1 MEAASLVTWTGVGV
15 AIVAVLMWA
24 ARRYAAKHPLEE
36 PMIVTDPVC
45 RMTFDV
51 AQAVAKVEYAGKTY
65 HFCSEAC
72 HKRFAAEPG
81 KYAGVAGQESSGH
94 HH

>member
-1 MEAASLVTWTGVGV
+1 METASLVTWLGVGV

-24 ARRYAAKHPLEE
+24 TRRYAAKHPPEE
-36 PMIVTDPVC
+36 LMKVTDPVC
-45 RMTFDV
+45 GMIVDPD
-51 AQAVAKVEYAGKTY
+51 QAVAKVEYAGKTY

-72 HKRFAAEPG
+72 HKRFAAEPA
-81 KYAGVAGQESSGH
+81 KYAGRASQESSGH